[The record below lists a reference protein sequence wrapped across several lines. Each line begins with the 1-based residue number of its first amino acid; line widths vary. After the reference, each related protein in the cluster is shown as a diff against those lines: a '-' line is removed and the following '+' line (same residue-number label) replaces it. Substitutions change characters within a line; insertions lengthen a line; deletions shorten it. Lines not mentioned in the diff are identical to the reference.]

1 VIVLND
7 RIIPWQPTVIAGPKQ
22 AMLVTPE
29 TATMMIKKARRPLM
43 VVGPL
48 AKRQPV
54 LEHVVKIIRHF
65 DLPVVTTAD
74 TYRALSEAGI
84 ESEPHGIVEITN
96 LLKDPSWEGI
106 HGEGQHD
113 LVIFIGCIYYIASQ
127 GLSTLKHFAPHIKTL
142 TICRT
147 FHSNADASFP
157 NMDDD
162 EWFRYL
168 EKMYAE

>member
-1 VIVLND
+1 MIVLND

-65 DLPVVTTAD
+65 D
-74 TYRALSEAGI
+74 
-84 ESEPHGIVEITN
+84 
-96 LLKDPSWEGI
+96 
-106 HGEGQHD
+106 
-113 LVIFIGCIYYIASQ
+113 
-127 GLSTLKHFAPHIKTL
+127 
-142 TICRT
+142 
-147 FHSNADASFP
+147 
-157 NMDDD
+157 
-162 EWFRYL
+162 
-168 EKMYAE
+168 